1 MGAKG
6 AVWCLY
12 ETTAYH
18 QNVVV
23 LQEVPITG
31 EEENMAH
38 IFKKGKKEVPGKQ
51 KLLSTLLS
59 LPVEGVL
66 GYEAPYSD

>member
-38 IFKKGKKEVPGKQ
+38 VFKKGKKEVPGK
-51 KLLSTLLS
+51 
-59 LPVEGVL
+59 
-66 GYEAPYSD
+66 